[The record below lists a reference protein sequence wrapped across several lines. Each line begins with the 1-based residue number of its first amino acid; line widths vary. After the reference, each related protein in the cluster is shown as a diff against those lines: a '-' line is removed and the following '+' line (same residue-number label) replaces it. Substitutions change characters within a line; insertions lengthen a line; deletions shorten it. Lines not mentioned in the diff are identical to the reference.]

1 MPRARLRN
9 KRSHR
14 NEKPTSSNEDPTQ
27 PKIFLKILKIKLILL
42 KKNYLEFC
50 HVNIL
55 CSFLQE
61 VLKQLQGSIEDEAMA
76 SSGQIDLLER
86 LKGRFIYLFIF

>member
-1 MPRARLRN
+1 MSS
-9 KRSHR
+9 RS
-14 NEKPTSSNEDPTQ
+14 
-27 PKIFLKILKIKLILL
+27 
-42 KKNYLEFC
+42 YLEFC
-50 HVNIL
+50 HGAIW

-86 LKGRFIYLFIF
+86 LKGRFFLKCSKIMF

>member
-1 MPRARLRN
+1 M
-9 KRSHR
+9 
-14 NEKPTSSNEDPTQ
+14 SSR
-27 PKIFLKILKIKLILL
+27 
-42 KKNYLEFC
+42 NYLEFC

-55 CSFLQE
+55 CCFLQE

-86 LKGRFIYLFIF
+86 LKGRYF